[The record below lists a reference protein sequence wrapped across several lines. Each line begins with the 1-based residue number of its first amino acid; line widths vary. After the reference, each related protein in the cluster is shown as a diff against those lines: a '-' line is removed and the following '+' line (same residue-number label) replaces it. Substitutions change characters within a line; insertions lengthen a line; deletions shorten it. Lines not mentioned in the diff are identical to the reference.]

1 MRTVTK
7 RELNQNTA
15 ATLQQVDDD
24 NDVIVTERGRPRW
37 RISTVNDFEATL
49 LRLEREGRYTP
60 PSPNPPPWPDHPGGP
75 AYTDAE
81 VEELLR
87 EMRGDH

>member
-7 RELNQNTA
+7 RELNQDTA

-37 RISTVNDFEATL
+37 RISTVD
-49 LRLEREGRYTP
+49 P
-60 PSPNPPPWPDHPGGP
+60 VKD
-75 AYTDAE
+75 
-81 VEELLR
+81 
-87 EMRGDH
+87 